1 MRFKYRLYF
10 KGGVNLAKLDKYV
23 YTGYSV
29 ELDSRSAFSLSV
41 VSLGKRAIIFGADMI
56 SSVHIDN
63 KKKDNLVIGEGLT
76 KGLHDTTLTAAVK
89 YPVNFTQSGKRFA
102 LSLNYNGSNSLFYL
116 LILQK
121 YIKQKESEIK
131 E

>member
-29 ELDSRSAFSLSV
+29 QLDSRSVFSLSV
-41 VSLGKRAIIFGADMI
+41 VSLGKRVIIFGDDMI

-76 KGLHDTTLTAAVK
+76 RGLHDTTLTAAVK

-102 LSLNYNGSNSLFYL
+102 LSLNYNGSNSLF
-116 LILQK
+116 
-121 YIKQKESEIK
+121 
-131 E
+131 